1 MRGRHGM
8 LAFAAGLMFAG
19 VCQAELFPG
28 DDPSEVFVAT
38 PVSAPQ
44 AEPAPGRDEDEA
56 SAMVPAEPS
65 VTGATSSPESPSA
78 CEARLFSFSYRT
90 GKSEAL
96 VAMHAKHSS
105 VGGALQSRG
114 ISGLERYE

>member
-1 MRGRHGM
+1 MRGRLGM

-19 VCQAELFPG
+19 VSQAELFPG
-28 DDPSEVFVAT
+28 DDPSEALVVT
-38 PVSAPQ
+38 TVGAPQ
-44 AEPAPGRDEDEA
+44 SEPVPGREEDEA
-56 SAMVPAEPS
+56 SAMTPAEPS
-65 VTGATSSPESPSA
+65 ITGATSSPESASA

-105 VGGALQSRG
+105 VGGALQNRG
-114 ISGLERYE
+114 ISGLER